1 MNLGLNVMD
10 FFEELERIPK
20 PTLYQRQGK
29 ECYLDPYREKLIP
42 ATPEETVRQ
51 KVLIWLENELNVP
64 HDVILV
70 EMLLSKCGLNSKDR
84 ADIVISRFGEEGLL
98 YPVAIVECK
107 ANTVQISNNTI
118 EQCCRY
124 TDALGIDYAFV
135 TNGVEMLAFHYNEKD
150 DQYIQ
155 LAAVPTY
162 QQMLDGKTNDYVPM
176 EPPKRLSMSEMQQ
189 PEYQQSYIDSYI
201 IGGESTPNVIAHC
214 INLFD
219 GLVDM
224 DRTLSRPGGDLFSV
238 EKDLGV
244 RVSSYGNAS
253 GYDYVAPYRCFL
265 VKDNNG
271 NHQIVSLGLN
281 NYGNNKTILC
291 VAIDDFK
298 KSHHSL
304 QLLVDTFMIRR
315 GKKLVFTHN
324 GKIAVGH
331 SGSAP
336 VMGLISKIVTK
347 LPHLYQNER
356 IVLGAVDAD
365 KLMMLDAP
373 DMTELVINLIDYALL
388 RDEYRAEVTKAG
400 KP

>member
-1 MNLGLNVMD
+1 M
-10 FFEELERIPK
+10 
-20 PTLYQRQGK
+20 
-29 ECYLDPYREKLIP
+29 
-42 ATPEETVRQ
+42 
-51 KVLIWLENELNVP
+51 P

-70 EMLLSKCGLNSKDR
+70 EMLLSKYGLSSKDR
-84 ADIVISRFGEEGLL
+84 ADIVISRFDEEGLL
-98 YPVAIVECK
+98 CPVAIVECK
-107 ANTVQISNNTI
+107 ANTVQISSNTI

-135 TNGVEMLAFHYNEKD
+135 TNGVEMLAFHYSEKD
-150 DQYIQ
+150 GLYIQ
-155 LAAVPTY
+155 MAAVPTY
-162 QQMLDGKTNDYVPM
+162 QQMLDGSTNDYVPM

-189 PEYQQSYIDSYI
+189 PEFQQRYIDSYI
-201 IGGESTPNVIAHC
+201 IGEESTPNVIAHC

-224 DRTLSRPGGDLFSV
+224 DRTLSRPGGVLFSV

-244 RVSSYGNAS
+244 RVSSYGNAA

-265 VKDNNG
+265 VKDKAG

-304 QLLVDTFMIRR
+304 QLLVDAFMIRR

-331 SGSAP
+331 RGSAP
-336 VMGLISKIVTK
+336 VKGLISKIISK

-373 DMTELVINLIDYALL
+373 DVTELVINLIDYALL
-388 RDEYRAEVTKAG
+388 RDEYREEIKSQG
-400 KP
+400 

>member
-1 MNLGLNVMD
+1 MELV
-10 FFEELERIPK
+10 EQLERIPAPK
-20 PTLYQRQGK
+20 LYLRKGK
-29 ECYLDPYREKLIP
+29 ECYLDPYRDKLIP

-51 KVLIWLENELNVP
+51 KVLIWLEKELKVP

-107 ANTVQISNNTI
+107 ANTVQISSNTI

-155 LAAVPTY
+155 LATVPTY

-189 PEYQQSYIDSYI
+189 PEFQQRYIDSYI
-201 IGGESTPNVIAHC
+201 IGEESTPNVIAHC

-224 DRTLSRPGGDLFSV
+224 DRTLSRPGGVLFSI

-244 RVSSYGNAS
+244 RVSSYGNAA

-265 VKDNNG
+265 VKDMAG

-281 NYGNNKTILC
+281 DYGNNKTILC

-304 QLLVDTFMIRR
+304 QLLVDAFMIRR

-331 SGSAP
+331 RGSAP
-336 VMGLISKIVTK
+336 VKGLISKIISQ

>member
-51 KVLIWLENELNVP
+51 KVLIWLENELKVP
-64 HDVILV
+64 NNVILV

-107 ANTVQISNNTI
+107 ANTVQISSNTI

-135 TNGVEMLAFHYNEKD
+135 TNGVELLAFHYNEKD

-189 PEYQQSYIDSYI
+189 PEFQQRYIDSYI
-201 IGGESTPNVIAHC
+201 IGEESTPNVIAHC

-224 DRTLSRPGGDLFSV
+224 DRTLSRPGGVLFSV

-281 NYGNNKTILC
+281 CYGNNKTILC

-304 QLLVDTFMIRR
+304 QLLVDTFMIRS
-315 GKKLVFTHN
+315 GKKLMFTHN
-324 GKIAVGH
+324 GKTSVGH
-331 SGSAP
+331 RGSAP
-336 VMGLISKIVTK
+336 VKGLISKIVTK

-373 DMTELVINLIDYALL
+373 DVTELVLNLIDYALL
-388 RDEYRAEVTKAG
+388 RDEYREEIMSQG
-400 KP
+400 

>member
-1 MNLGLNVMD
+1 MD
-10 FFEELERIPK
+10 M
-20 PTLYQRQGK
+20 G
-29 ECYLDPYREKLIP
+29 
-42 ATPEETVRQ
+42 
-51 KVLIWLENELNVP
+51 
-64 HDVILV
+64 
-70 EMLLSKCGLNSKDR
+70 
-84 ADIVISRFGEEGLL
+84 
-98 YPVAIVECK
+98 
-107 ANTVQISNNTI
+107 
-118 EQCCRY
+118 
-124 TDALGIDYAFV
+124 
-135 TNGVEMLAFHYNEKD
+135 
-150 DQYIQ
+150 
-155 LAAVPTY
+155 
-162 QQMLDGKTNDYVPM
+162 
-176 EPPKRLSMSEMQQ
+176 
-189 PEYQQSYIDSYI
+189 
-201 IGGESTPNVIAHC
+201 
-214 INLFD
+214 
-219 GLVDM
+219 
-224 DRTLSRPGGDLFSV
+224 RTLSRPGGVLFSV

-244 RVSSYGNAS
+244 RVSSYGNAA

-265 VKDNNG
+265 VKDTAG

-336 VMGLISKIVTK
+336 VKGLISKIVTK

>member
-1 MNLGLNVMD
+1 MELY
-10 FFEELERIPK
+10 EQLERIPTPK
-20 PTLYQRQGK
+20 LYLRKGK
-29 ECYLDPYREKLIP
+29 ECYLDPYRDKLIP

-107 ANTVQISNNTI
+107 ANTVQISSNTI

-135 TNGVEMLAFHYNEKD
+135 TNGVELLAFHYNEKD

-214 INLFD
+214 INLFE
-219 GLVDM
+219 GLMDM
-224 DRTLSRPGGDLFSV
+224 GRTLSRPGGVLFSV

-244 RVSSYGNAS
+244 RVSSYGNAA

-265 VKDNNG
+265 VKDTAG

-331 SGSAP
+331 RGSAP
-336 VMGLISKIVTK
+336 VKGLISKIVTK

-373 DMTELVINLIDYALL
+373 DMTELVINLIEYALL

>member
-1 MNLGLNVMD
+1 MELV
-10 FFEELERIPK
+10 EQLERIPAPK
-20 PTLYQRQGK
+20 LYLRKGK
-29 ECYLDPYREKLIP
+29 ECYLDPYRDKLIP

-51 KVLIWLENELNVP
+51 KVLIWLEKELKVP

-107 ANTVQISNNTI
+107 ANTVQISSNTI

-189 PEYQQSYIDSYI
+189 PEFQQRYIDSYI
-201 IGGESTPNVIAHC
+201 IGEKSTPNVIAHC

-224 DRTLSRPGGDLFSV
+224 DRTLSRPGGVLFSI

-244 RVSSYGNAS
+244 RVSSYGNAA

-265 VKDNNG
+265 VKDMAG

-281 NYGNNKTILC
+281 DYGNNKTILC

-304 QLLVDTFMIRR
+304 QLLVDAFMIRR

-331 SGSAP
+331 RGSAP
-336 VMGLISKIVTK
+336 VKGLISKIISQ

-373 DMTELVINLIDYALL
+373 DVTELVINLIDYALL

>member
-1 MNLGLNVMD
+1 MELY
-10 FFEELERIPK
+10 EQLERIPTPK
-20 PTLYQRQGK
+20 LYLRKGK
-29 ECYLDPYREKLIP
+29 ECYLDSYREKLIP

-51 KVLIWLENELNVP
+51 KVLIWLENELKVP
-64 HDVILV
+64 NNVILV

-107 ANTVQISNNTI
+107 ANTVQISSNTI

-135 TNGVEMLAFHYNEKD
+135 TNGVELLAFHYNEKD

-176 EPPKRLSMSEMQQ
+176 EPPKRLSMSEVQQ
-189 PEYQQSYIDSYI
+189 PEFQQSYIDSYI

-214 INLFD
+214 INLFE
-219 GLVDM
+219 GLMDM
-224 DRTLSRPGGDLFSV
+224 GRTLSRPGGVLFSV

-244 RVSSYGNAS
+244 RVSSYGNAA

-265 VKDNNG
+265 VKDMAG

-304 QLLVDTFMIRR
+304 QLLVDAFMIRR
-315 GKKLVFTHN
+315 GKKLVFTHS

-331 SGSAP
+331 RGSAP
-336 VMGLISKIVTK
+336 VKGLISKIVSK

-373 DMTELVINLIDYALL
+373 DVTELVLNLIDYALL

>member
-1 MNLGLNVMD
+1 MELV
-10 FFEELERIPK
+10 EQLERIPAPK
-20 PTLYQRQGK
+20 LYLRKGK
-29 ECYLDPYREKLIP
+29 ECYLDPYRDKLIP

-51 KVLIWLENELNVP
+51 KILIWLEKELKVP

-107 ANTVQISNNTI
+107 ANTVQISSNTI

-189 PEYQQSYIDSYI
+189 PEFQQRYIDSYI
-201 IGGESTPNVIAHC
+201 IGEESTPNVIAHC

-224 DRTLSRPGGDLFSV
+224 DRTLSRPGGVLFSI

-244 RVSSYGNAS
+244 RVSSYGNAA

-265 VKDNNG
+265 VKDMAG

-281 NYGNNKTILC
+281 DYGNNKTILC

-304 QLLVDTFMIRR
+304 QLLVDAFMIRR

-331 SGSAP
+331 RGSAP
-336 VMGLISKIVTK
+336 VKGLISKIISQ